1 MFIRKFMCGLMFLSA
16 AVFGQENVVNIAF
29 NELGELMLDQS
40 VEAQRIEAKYNLAVI
55 DGEIDLQWSN
65 PDLNY
70 TNEFIKQNDI
80 EISEQLLY
88 LSKTFEM
95 PWIYWNNSEAWQ
107 IDLQAEAQKK
117 QQMLNELL
125 ERLKSDYVELA
136 LLEQQ
141 QTQLQQL
148 ESVIDDLVRVSH
160 TQEQEGETSAL
171 DEYLINASLFNLQSA
186 LFNSIKQYRHR
197 LTIWKSQMGMADS
210 ITIRFSTNIQF
221 RDVSDKINETISRVG
236 EGHPGLSGM
245 QQRLAALDKRI
256 GVEKSRIWPNIT
268 LSGGIKKVN
277 PDFNGYMVG
286 ISTPIPLLNW
296 NGAQVEKLRVEK
308 HMQNQTEKLY
318 RRQLDG
324 LLLELGDNINSLV
337 QILQKTK
344 NPLDMERNIT
354 EEMLIAYREGQWSL
368 NDLLSMMQIHKEGII
383 QYTEQLIAYYKN
395 VFNFETISRQQ
406 LIIY

>member
-1 MFIRKFMCGLMFLSA
+1 VSIRKLMCGVMFLST

-29 NELGELMLDQS
+29 NDLGELMLDHS

-55 DGEIDLQWSN
+55 DCDIDLQWSN
-65 PDLNY
+65 PEFNY

-80 EISEQLLY
+80 EISEQLIY

-95 PWIYWNNSEAWQ
+95 PWIYWNNSDAWQ
-107 IDLQAEAQKK
+107 IELQAEAQKK
-117 QQMLNELL
+117 QQTLNELL

-141 QTQLQQL
+141 QAQLQQL

-186 LFNSIKQYRHR
+186 LFKSIKQYRHR
-197 LTIWKSQMGMADS
+197 LTIWKSQMGIADS
-210 ITIRFSTNIQF
+210 ITVRFSTNIRF
-221 RDVSDKINETISRVG
+221 RDVSDKINKTVSRVG
-236 EGHPGLSGM
+236 DGHPGLSGM

-277 PDFNGYMVG
+277 PDFNGYVIG
-286 ISTPIPLLNW
+286 VSTPIPLLNW
-296 NGAQVEKLRVEK
+296 NGAQVEKLQVEK
-308 HMQNQTEKLY
+308 HLQSQTAKLY

-337 QILQKTK
+337 QILQKTE

-354 EEMLIAYREGQWSL
+354 EEMLTAYREGQWSL
-368 NDLLSMMQIHKEGII
+368 NELLSLMQIHKEGII
-383 QYTEQLIAYYKN
+383 QYTEQLTAYYKN

-406 LIIY
+406 LINY